1 MTQEPRELNCKG
13 LACPQ
18 PVLETKKALEELP
31 AEAELIVR
39 VDNPVSKENV
49 AIFAANAGHRV
60 QTEENSG
67 EFILRITKGRAGLL
81 QERKREQPAA
91 AEAEAKASPRDKK
104 TASTASPQTTSQ
116 TTFLITSNLFGQG
129 SPDLGQVLMKS
140 LFVTLAGQDTP
151 PEALIFI
158 NTGVYLSTEGSP
170 VQEHLQKIAAGGTVV
185 LSCGTCLDYYKLKEK
200 LAAGRVSNMYEII
213 EQLGRAEKVITIA

>member
-60 QTEENSG
+60 ETDENNG
-67 EFILRITKGRAGLL
+67 EFILRITKGRAGLI
-81 QERKREQPAA
+81 QERKRGPRPPADADEKPAA
-91 AEAEAKASPRDKK
+91 RSKSAPA
-104 TASTASPQTTSQ
+104 Q